1 MVKVLKMRDNINSE
15 IGKFF
20 KEYNLNNYG
29 IDYNMK
35 VDLTYKYPIRKES
48 MCRSWIGKLKNFL
61 NKKDVFVSGIFVN
74 EYDVNFSS
82 LHNHILMYSDKD
94 YYLVEGYVFNF
105 WKNIGSCNIEK
116 YNSNENYSYY
126 ISKHLNKNVNNS
138 WDFIENM

>member
-1 MVKVLKMRDNINSE
+1 MIEYNCD
-15 IGKFF
+15 IGKFIDD
-20 KEYNLNNYG
+20 YSINNNGKDYSMI
-29 IDYNMK
+29 ID
-35 VDLTYKYPIRKES
+35 LSYKYKVKYDSVCRK
-48 MCRSWIGKLKNFL
+48 WIGRLKKFL

-138 WDFIENM
+138 WDFIENI

>member
-1 MVKVLKMRDNINSE
+1 MIEYNCD
-15 IGKFF
+15 IGKFI
-20 KEYNLNNYG
+20 KNYSINNNGSDYNL
-29 IDYNMK
+29 I
-35 VDLTYKYPIRKES
+35 VDLSYKYKVKYDNVCRK
-48 MCRSWIGKLKNFL
+48 WIGRLKRFL

-138 WDFIENM
+138 WDFIENI